1 MNQLIATKMTVDGT
15 RMILEVTEQGEVT
28 VDLADWEKLIKDI
41 DGIPNIKKAKLLGD
55 MIEFPNNVHVE
66 IEDLVTLAEKQ
77 KNLKV
82 SASLLKVLSKIVK

>member
-1 MNQLIATKMTVDGT
+1 MTIEGT
-15 RMILEVTEQGEVT
+15 RMTLDVTEQGEVT

-41 DGIPNIKKAKLLGD
+41 GGIPNIKKAKLLGD
-55 MIEFPNNVHVE
+55 MVEFPNNVHVE